1 MTKSSSKRAAVVGA
15 LALILIGYASAS
27 AQGLRGSSTAGK
39 GSGAVLAGYLSNER
53 PSEATEKVIAEG
65 APFSITSYN
74 ESTLEN
80 QKRKMEETTV
90 DAKEMVEA
98 EETKRKPKKKKKK
111 DPNPPSLPR
120 RRKTQFLSR

>member
-27 AQGLRGSSTAGK
+27 AQGLRGSSSGGK

-90 DAKEMVEA
+90 DAKETVEA
-98 EETKRKPKKKKKK
+98 EETKRKPKKKKK
-111 DPNPPSLPR
+111 DPNAPKPPKKEKDTIL
-120 RRKTQFLSR
+120 K

>member
-1 MTKSSSKRAAVVGA
+1 MDVSSVY
-15 LALILIGYASAS
+15 I
-27 AQGLRGSSTAGK
+27 
-39 GSGAVLAGYLSNER
+39 SNAR
-53 PSEATEKVIAEG
+53 PSEEATEKVIAKG